1 VRRWELNI
9 KLCCFTVKH
18 GGCRGKVLSRV
29 FELREQI
36 RMFSEQEHKYD
47 LTEKFS
53 DANFL
58 AKLAYLSDIFGK
70 LN

>member
-1 VRRWELNI
+1 MRWELNI
-9 KLCCFTVKH
+9 KLCCFTVKQ
-18 GGCRGKVLSRV
+18 GGCHEEKSCPE

-47 LTEKFS
+47 LTEKVS
-53 DANFL
+53 DENFL
-58 AKLAYLSDIFGK
+58 AKLAYLNDIFGK